1 MTRKAKAPIQET
13 NQDDLEAVKN
23 ELVEKA
29 KKEGTIDRKDILKA
43 IKDSPDNVEVRY
55 KCASQCL

>member
-43 IKDSPDNVEVRY
+43 IKDSPDNVEVLDRIFP
-55 KCASQCL
+55 